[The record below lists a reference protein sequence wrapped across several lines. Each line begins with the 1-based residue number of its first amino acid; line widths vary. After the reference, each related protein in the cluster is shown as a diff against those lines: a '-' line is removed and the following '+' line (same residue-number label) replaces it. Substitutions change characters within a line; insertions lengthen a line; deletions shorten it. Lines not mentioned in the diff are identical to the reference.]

1 MSDFPLPLECLLDRC
16 IDLGA
21 SDLHLSSDA
30 HPYFRVQG
38 VLSADEGLPC
48 VPETQL
54 ERWARDLTGQ
64 ASGPV
69 VRETGSYDGAVT
81 SQRGVRFRMNVYKV
95 RGRIHLA
102 LRRLDDRFRPLAEL
116 GLPESLNKLCLQP
129 YGLVVIAGPTGS
141 GKTTTLATLLDHI
154 NQTRHCHLIT
164 IEDPVEYVHENKLA
178 LVNQRQL
185 GLDAPSFN
193 DALVAAMR
201 QDPDVI
207 LVGEIRDLNTI
218 RTAITAAET
227 GHLVFT
233 TVHAGD
239 CVGAIERMVSVFPAG
254 EQDGI
259 RRQLALVLRAVIAQH
274 LLIADG
280 GARGKTRA
288 MDGGEG
294 GKGRRVLASEILI
307 VSQAVANLIAT
318 GKSNLIYSA
327 MESGTQQ
334 GMQTLESSL
343 ASLYLRGEISE
354 QTVSA
359 LARQPSQVFERAGRM
374 RTRNAEAV

>member
-1 MSDFPLPLECLLDRC
+1 MSVPAQQLDPLLDRC
-16 IDLGA
+16 LDLGA
-21 SDLHLSSDA
+21 SDLHLASDA
-30 HPYFRVQG
+30 PPYFRVQG
-38 VLSADEGLPC
+38 VLRSDESSPAI
-48 VPETQL
+48 PESQM
-54 ERWARDLTGQ
+54 ERWAREITGQ
-64 ASGPV
+64 SSGPV
-69 VRETGSYDGAVT
+69 VRDTGSYDGALT
-81 SQRGVRFRMNVYKV
+81 SRRGVRFRINIYKV

-102 LRRLDDRFRPLAEL
+102 LRRLDDRFRPLSEL
-116 GLPESLNKLCLQP
+116 GLPESLNQLCLQP

-154 NQTRHCHLIT
+154 NQTRRCHLIT
-164 IEDPVEYVHENKLA
+164 IEDPVEYVHHSNLA

-185 GLDAPSFN
+185 GLDTPSFN

-207 LVGEIRDLNTI
+207 LVGEIRDLTTI

-259 RRQLALVLRAVIAQH
+259 RRQLALVLRAVVAQH
-274 LLIADG
+274 LVVADG
-280 GARGKTRA
+280 PGRKQRGSDTA
-288 MDGGEG
+288 EP
-294 GKGRRVLASEILI
+294 KGRRVLAAEILMA
-307 VSQAVANLIAT
+307 SQAVANLIAT
-318 GKSNLIYSA
+318 GKSNQIYSA

-334 GMQTLESSL
+334 GMQTMEHSL
-343 ASLYLRGEISE
+343 ATLYLCGDISE
-354 QTVSA
+354 QTINA
-359 LARQPSQVFERAGRM
+359 LARKPAQVFERASRM
-374 RTRNAEAV
+374 RTRSAASA

>member
-1 MSDFPLPLECLLDRC
+1 MSEPDLQLETLLDHC
-16 IDLGA
+16 LDLGA
-21 SDLHLSSDA
+21 SDLHLASGA

-38 VLSADEGLPC
+38 VLKTDESQPR
-48 VPETQL
+48 VSIAEM
-54 ERWARDLTGQ
+54 ERWARELTGQ
-64 ASGPV
+64 TTGPV
-69 VRETGSYDGAVT
+69 VRDNGSYDGALT
-81 SQRGVRFRMNVYKV
+81 SKRGVRFRINIYKV
-95 RGRIHLA
+95 RGQIHLA
-102 LRRLDDRFRPLAEL
+102 LRRLDDHFRPLSEL
-116 GLPESLNKLCLQP
+116 GLPETLNQLCLQP

-154 NQTRHCHLIT
+154 NQTRRCHLIT
-164 IEDPVEYVHENKLA
+164 IEDPVEYVHQSNFA

-185 GLDAPSFN
+185 GLDTPSFN

-207 LVGEIRDLNTI
+207 LVGEIRDLTTI

-259 RRQLALVLRAVIAQH
+259 RRQLALVLRAVVAQH
-274 LLIADG
+274 LVVADG
-280 GARGKTRA
+280 SGRKVRGK
-288 MDGGEG
+288 DEEEP
-294 GKGRRVLASEILI
+294 KGRRVLAAEILI
-307 VSQAVANLIAT
+307 ANQAVANLIAT

-334 GMQTLESSL
+334 GMQTMEHSL
-343 ASLYLRGEISE
+343 ATLYLRGDISE
-354 QTVSA
+354 QTVNA
-359 LARQPSQVFERAGRM
+359 LARQPAQVFERANRM
-374 RTRNAEAV
+374 RTRATESA

>member
-1 MSDFPLPLECLLDRC
+1 MSAPALQLESLLDRC
-16 IDLGA
+16 LDLGA
-21 SDLHLSSDA
+21 SDMHLASEA

-38 VLSADEGLPC
+38 VLKSDASSPRISDSQMEC
-48 VPETQL
+48 
-54 ERWARDLTGQ
+54 WARELSGQ

-69 VRETGSYDGAVT
+69 VRDNGSYDGALT
-81 SQRGVRFRMNVYKV
+81 SKRGVRFRINIYKV
-95 RGRIHLA
+95 RGQIHLA
-102 LRRLDDRFRPLAEL
+102 MRRLDDRFRPLSEL
-116 GLPESLNKLCLQP
+116 GLPESLNQLCLQP

-164 IEDPVEYVHENKLA
+164 IEDPVEYVHQSNFA

-185 GLDAPSFN
+185 GLDTPSFN

-207 LVGEIRDLNTI
+207 LVGEIRDLTTI

-259 RRQLALVLRAVIAQH
+259 RRQLALVLRAVVAQH
-274 LLIADG
+274 LVVADG
-280 GARGKTRA
+280 PGRKSRGK
-288 MDGGEG
+288 DEEEP
-294 GKGRRVLASEILI
+294 KGRRVLAAEILMAN
-307 VSQAVANLIAT
+307 QAVANLIAT

-334 GMQTLESSL
+334 GMQTMEHSL
-343 ASLYLRGEISE
+343 ATLYLRGDISE
-354 QTVSA
+354 QTVNA
-359 LARQPSQVFERAGRM
+359 LARKPAQVFERASRM
-374 RTRNAEAV
+374 RTRATETA

>member
-1 MSDFPLPLECLLDRC
+1 MSSPDLHLEMLLDRC
-16 IDLGA
+16 LDLGA
-21 SDLHLSSDA
+21 SDLHLASEA

-38 VLSADEGLPC
+38 VLKADESSPRISDSQM
-48 VPETQL
+48 ES
-54 ERWARDLTGQ
+54 WARELTGQ
-64 ASGPV
+64 TSGPV
-69 VRETGSYDGAVT
+69 VRDNGSHDGALT
-81 SQRGVRFRMNVYKV
+81 SKRGVRFRLNIYKV
-95 RGRIHLA
+95 GGHTHLA
-102 LRRLDDRFRPLAEL
+102 LRRLDDHFRPLSEL
-116 GLPESLNKLCLQP
+116 GLPEHLNQLCQQP

-154 NQTRHCHLIT
+154 NQTRRCHLIT
-164 IEDPVEYVHENKLA
+164 IEDPVEYVHQSNFA

-185 GLDAPSFN
+185 GLDTPSFN

-207 LVGEIRDLNTI
+207 LVGEIRDLTTI

-259 RRQLALVLRAVIAQH
+259 RRQLALVLRAVVAQH
-274 LLIADG
+274 LVVADG
-280 GARGKTRA
+280 AGGKKRGHG
-288 MDGGEG
+288 DEEP
-294 GKGRRVLASEILI
+294 KGRRVLAAEILMAN
-307 VSQAVANLIAT
+307 QAVANLIAT
-318 GKSNLIYSA
+318 GKSNQIYSA

-334 GMQTLESSL
+334 GMQTMEHSL
-343 ASLYLRGEISE
+343 ATLYLRGDISE
-354 QTVSA
+354 QTVNA
-359 LARQPSQVFERAGRM
+359 IARKPSQVFERASRM
-374 RTRNAEAV
+374 RTRATEFA

>member
-1 MSDFPLPLECLLDRC
+1 MNAPASILEMLLDRC
-16 IDLGA
+16 LDMGA
-21 SDLHLSSDA
+21 SDLHLASNA

-38 VLSADEGLPC
+38 VLNADESLP
-48 VPETQL
+48 PTSDSQMEN
-54 ERWARDLTGQ
+54 WARELTGRT
-64 ASGPV
+64 SGPV
-69 VRETGSYDGAVT
+69 VRDNGSYDGALT
-81 SQRGVRFRMNVYKV
+81 SQRGVRFRLNIYKV
-95 RGRIHLA
+95 NGNVHFA
-102 LRRLDDRFRPLAEL
+102 LRRLDDHFRPLSEL
-116 GLPESLNKLCLQP
+116 GLPESLNQLCLHP

-154 NQTRHCHLIT
+154 NRSRRCHLIT
-164 IEDPVEYVHENKLA
+164 IEDPVEYVHRSRFA

-185 GLDAPSFN
+185 GIDTPSFN

-207 LVGEIRDLNTI
+207 LVGEIRDLTTI

-259 RRQLALVLRAVIAQH
+259 RRQLALVLRAIVAQH
-274 LLIADG
+274 LVVADG
-280 GARGKTRA
+280 IGRNKRNTGNEET
-288 MDGGEG
+288 
-294 GKGRRVLASEILI
+294 KGRRVLAAEILMAN
-307 VSQAVANLIAT
+307 QAVANLIAT

-327 MESGTQQ
+327 MESGGQQ
-334 GMQTLESSL
+334 GMQTMEHSL
-343 ASLYLRGEISE
+343 AILFLRGDISE
-354 QTVSA
+354 QTVNV
-359 LARQPSQVFERAGRM
+359 LAKNPSQVFERANRM
-374 RTRNAEAV
+374 RLRPSEIA

>member
-1 MSDFPLPLECLLDRC
+1 MSEPALQLETLLDHC
-16 IDLGA
+16 LDLGA
-21 SDLHLSSDA
+21 SDLHLASAS

-38 VLSADEGLPC
+38 VLKSDETCPG
-48 VPETQL
+48 VSNSQMEH
-54 ERWARDLTGQ
+54 WARELTGQ
-64 ASGPV
+64 TSGPV
-69 VRETGSYDGAVT
+69 VRDNGSYDGALT
-81 SQRGVRFRMNVYKV
+81 SKRGVRFRINIYKV
-95 RGRIHLA
+95 RGQIHLA
-102 LRRLDDRFRPLAEL
+102 LRRLDDRFRPLSEL
-116 GLPESLNKLCLQP
+116 GLPESLNQLCLQP

-154 NQTRHCHLIT
+154 NQTRRCHLIT
-164 IEDPVEYVHENKLA
+164 IEDPVEYVHQSNFA

-185 GLDAPSFN
+185 GLDTPSFN

-207 LVGEIRDLNTI
+207 LVGEIRDLTTI

-259 RRQLALVLRAVIAQH
+259 RRQLALVLRAVVAQH
-274 LLIADG
+274 LVVADG
-280 GARGKTRA
+280 SGRKTRSQN
-288 MDGGEG
+288 EEEP
-294 GKGRRVLASEILI
+294 KGRRVMAAEILI
-307 VSQAVANLIAT
+307 ANQAVANLIAT

-334 GMQTLESSL
+334 GMQTMEHSL
-343 ASLYLRGEISE
+343 ATLYLRGDISE
-354 QTVSA
+354 QTVNA
-359 LARQPSQVFERAGRM
+359 LARKPAQVFERASRM
-374 RTRNAEAV
+374 RTRATETA

>member
-1 MSDFPLPLECLLDRC
+1 MSAAALHLESLLDRC
-16 IDLGA
+16 LDIGA
-21 SDLHLSSDA
+21 SDMHLAHDA
-30 HPYFRVQG
+30 PPYFRVQG
-38 VLSADEGLPC
+38 MLTADESLPR
-48 VPETQL
+48 VSEAQM
-54 ERWARDLTGQ
+54 EHWARDLTGQ

-69 VRETGSYDGAVT
+69 VRENGSYDGALT
-81 SQRGVRFRMNVYKV
+81 SMSGVRFRFNIYKV
-95 RGRIHLA
+95 QSRIHLA
-102 LRRLDDRFRPLAEL
+102 LRRLDDHFRPLSEL

-154 NQTRHCHLIT
+154 NQTRRCHLIT
-164 IEDPVEYVHENKLA
+164 IEDPVEYVHESKIA

-185 GLDAPSFN
+185 GLDTPSFN
-193 DALVAAMR
+193 DALVASMR

-207 LVGEIRDLNTI
+207 LVGEIRDLTTI

-259 RRQLALVLRAVIAQH
+259 RRQLALVLRAVVAQH
-274 LLIADG
+274 LLVADG
-280 GARGKTRA
+280 SARKPRNNGN
-288 MDGGEG
+288 GEAEM
-294 GKGRRVLASEILI
+294 KGRRVLAAEILI
-307 VSQAVANLIAT
+307 ANQAVANLIAT

-327 MESGTQQ
+327 MESGMQQ
-334 GMQTLESSL
+334 GMQTMEHSL
-343 ASLYLRGEISE
+343 ASLYLRGDISE
-354 QTVSA
+354 QTVNA
-359 LARQPSQVFERAGRM
+359 LSRQPAQVFERASRM
-374 RTRNAEAV
+374 RTRSTESA

>member
-1 MSDFPLPLECLLDRC
+1 MMGSRVFQLESLLDRC
-16 IDLGA
+16 LDLGA
-21 SDLHLSSDA
+21 SDLHLATDD
-30 HPYFRVQG
+30 HPYFRVHG
-38 VLSADEGLPC
+38 VLRSDGTSPRITAAQIE
-48 VPETQL
+48 Q
-54 ERWARDLTGQ
+54 WARETTGQ
-64 ASGPV
+64 STGPV
-69 VRETGSYDGAVT
+69 VRDSGSYDCALT
-81 SQRGVRFRMNVYKV
+81 SKQGVRFRVNIYKV

-102 LRRLDDRFRPLAEL
+102 LRRLDDHFRPLSEL
-116 GLPESLNKLCLQP
+116 GLPESLTQLCLQL

-154 NQTRHCHLIT
+154 NQTRRCHLIT
-164 IEDPVEYVHENKLA
+164 IEDPVEYLHQSNLA

-185 GLDAPSFN
+185 GIDTPSFN

-207 LVGEIRDLNTI
+207 LVGEIRDLTTI

-259 RRQLALVLRAVIAQH
+259 RRQLALVLRAVVAQH
-274 LLIADG
+274 LVVADG
-280 GARGKTRA
+280 SGRKTRSK
-288 MDGGEG
+288 DEEEP
-294 GKGRRVLASEILI
+294 KGRRVLAAEILMAN
-307 VSQAVANLIAT
+307 QAVANLIAT
-318 GKSNLIYSA
+318 SKSNLIYSA

-334 GMQTLESSL
+334 GMQTMEHSL
-343 ASLYLRGEISE
+343 ATLYLRGDISE
-354 QTVSA
+354 QTVNA
-359 LARQPSQVFERAGRM
+359 LARKPAQVFERASRM
-374 RTRNAEAV
+374 RTRATETA